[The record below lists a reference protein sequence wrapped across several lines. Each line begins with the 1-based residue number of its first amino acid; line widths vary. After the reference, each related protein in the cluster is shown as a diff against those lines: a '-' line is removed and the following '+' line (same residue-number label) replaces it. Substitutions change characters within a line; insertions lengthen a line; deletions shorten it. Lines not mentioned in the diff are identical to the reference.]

1 MSELF
6 SRRTA
11 LAGGIGLASGMGLL
25 ASETLAR
32 AAGYQEDQNAHA
44 PGGPVARS
52 LAASVGKG
60 AEYSLPPL
68 PYAFDA
74 LEPSIDAETM
84 RLHHFTDG
92 GRQGA
97 DIPAA

>member
-32 AAGYQEDQNAHA
+32 AASSQEDQHVQR
-44 PGGPVARS
+44 PGGPVAKS

-60 AEYSLPPL
+60 EYSLPLCPTHRC
-68 PYAFDA
+68 P
-74 LEPSIDAETM
+74 
-84 RLHHFTDG
+84 
-92 GRQGA
+92 GA
-97 DIPAA
+97 VG

>member
-44 PGGPVARS
+44 PGGPVASS

-68 PYAFDA
+68 PT
-74 LEPSIDAETM
+74 PSMPWSRRLMPRQCVCTM
-84 RLHHFTDG
+84 TSTTLRT
-92 GRQGA
+92 
-97 DIPAA
+97 